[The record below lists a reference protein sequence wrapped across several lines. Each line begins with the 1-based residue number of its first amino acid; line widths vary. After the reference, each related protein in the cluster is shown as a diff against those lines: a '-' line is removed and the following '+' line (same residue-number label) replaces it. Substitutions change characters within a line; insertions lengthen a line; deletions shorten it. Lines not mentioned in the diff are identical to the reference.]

1 MTIRFQKRVHG
12 DLTAP
17 FVVRD
22 GEHLIP
28 IPTCRCATCQSP
40 AAAVAADL
48 AEQGLFRCA
57 TCGALRLLP
66 GAGADDADC
75 VGDPPHM
82 VPAGAPVCGP
92 CMRRA
97 MPDAP
102 TDYFTDGTDDEFRDC
117 CGACTGLRCA
127 CRIEHVEW
135 TDPESGAWD
144 DDVCVIHRGRV

>member
-57 TCGALRLLP
+57 LCGALRLLP
-66 GAGADDADC
+66 AASAADGDCTGDQRPLGALRF
-75 VGDPPHM
+75 
-82 VPAGAPVCGP
+82 PVCGP
-92 CMRRA
+92 CARTSYPPS
-97 MPDAP
+97 PDGP
-102 TDYFTDGTDDEFRDC
+102 FSDGTDDDFRDC